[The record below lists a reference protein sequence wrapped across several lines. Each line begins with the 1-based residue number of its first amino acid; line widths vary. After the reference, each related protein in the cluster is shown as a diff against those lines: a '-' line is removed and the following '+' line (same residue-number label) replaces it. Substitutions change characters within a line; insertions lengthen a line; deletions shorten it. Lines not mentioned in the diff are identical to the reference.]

1 MSYVP
6 HTEEE
11 KHRMLAALG
20 LRSID
25 DLFDPI
31 PSELQLDRRLA
42 IPPPMPEMALRRHF
56 RELADGNE
64 DVSRRPCFLG
74 AGLYDHYVPS
84 VIGAVI
90 GRSEFATAYTPYQ
103 PEMSQGTLQTI
114 YEFQSMVAH
123 LTGMDVANASMY
135 DGASALAE
143 AVLMAAD
150 LTGRSDVI
158 LPRSVHPAWRRVTET
173 YASALDIH
181 LISPETPGIRGVG
194 ATPPSALASLITER
208 TGCVV
213 IQQPN
218 FFGGVEALRE
228 IGALAHRAGA
238 LLVVAANPIAL
249 GLLPAPGDEGA
260 DLVVGEGQPLGL
272 SLSFGG
278 PLLGLFACRK
288 EHLRRIPGRLVG
300 VTTDAQGRRGYTL
313 TLQTREQHIRREKAT
328 SNICTNQGLC
338 MLAAATY
345 LATMGRAG
353 VREVAEQCLRKAHYA
368 QEILTDIPGFSAAF
382 SGPFFHEFV
391 LRCPIPP
398 RQISAYL
405 RERGIVGGYEL
416 GPDYPELSDCMLFCV
431 TEMRTRAE
439 IDTLAETLAEIGAQ
453 PELPADE

>member
-6 HTEEE
+6 HTEDE

-20 LRSID
+20 LEGID
-25 DLFDPI
+25 DLFDSI
-31 PSELQLDRRLA
+31 PPELQFNRRLA
-42 IPPPMPEMALRRHF
+42 VPPPMPEMDLRRHF

-84 VIGAVI
+84 VVGTVI

-143 AVLMAAD
+143 AVLMAGD

-158 LPRSVHPAWRRVTET
+158 LPGSVHPSWHRVTET
-173 YASALDIH
+173 YVAALGIH
-181 LISPETPGIRGVG
+181 LIPSHPSSPIPH
-194 ATPPSALASLITER
+194 PSSLAALITEQ
-208 TGCVV
+208 TACVV

-218 FFGGVEALRE
+218 FFGGVESLRE
-228 IGALAHRAGA
+228 IGALAHQAGA

-260 DLVVGEGQPLGL
+260 DIVVGEGQPLGL
-272 SLSFGG
+272 GLSFGG
-278 PLLGLFACRK
+278 PLVGFFAGRK

-300 VTTDAQGRRGYTL
+300 VTTDDQGRRGYTL

-338 MLAAATY
+338 MLAATTY

-368 QEILTDIPGFSAAF
+368 QQLITDLPGFSAAF
-382 SGPFFHEFV
+382 SGPFFHEFAI
-391 LRCPIPP
+391 RCPIPP

-416 GPDYPELSDCMLFCV
+416 GRDYPELSDCMLFCV
-431 TEMRTRAE
+431 TETRTRAE
-439 IDTLAETLAEIGAQ
+439 IDALAETLAEIGAQ